1 MASPYAPIN
10 AGQLLFGPVTKVLRS
25 MTQERRARQERE
37 GVRAENRRRYEAG
50 LELEAARYAE
60 QQRQAA
66 EDLRLRQLTTGTLE
80 TAAAAEEEYR
90 RRRGLPSIPIEE
102 LGPRELPI
110 YGTEVL
116 PVGPAGA
123 ADLLPWRGGEE
134 PPVLWSKELGHPPRT
149 EPLPTIS
156 APYLGPSASGAPAS
170 PDMGVSPRHER
181 DPRWGTSAWVTR
193 EEGGAPPGY
202 EEVSGLGVM
211 TPWQEARPTG
221 QVVGT
226 RDVPAPSD
234 SFYALTKKR
243 IEREKREERVKRR
256 RASGRTA
263 AGHLREALMA
273 DPTGE
278 GAGLIFQMDTKGA
291 PPVSEDAVVI
301 SVKRGLAAM
310 REQQLKRARAGRT
323 VRGPQPEAASRR
335 LTPALKRGDR
345 AGFVRVYSSVY
356 GETDPADVGRMF
368 DQYLSDR
375 IEDAIA
381 KAEARANDKR
391 FSKKHTRLAQIRQL
405 LKNTYDPR
413 VRAPYEEEA
422 ASLVSDIEDMDARLS
437 YSGLPKRLVAAAM
450 GDVDGGSDASKEFMQ
465 KFHDFDTQ
473 VEAMEFISKFAASP
487 GWKSISPSV
496 QSLLRRASRLPP
508 ERRREVISGFLKP

>member
-50 LELEAARYAE
+50 LELEAARYADIQE
-60 QQRQAA
+60 RQSELDRQAA
-66 EDLRLRQLTTGTLE
+66 FGLAQETIQTAQDPSQIVSAVEELRRRGYAPAMEPGTLE
-80 TAAAAEEEYR
+80 
-90 RRRGLPSIPIEE
+90 
-102 LGPRELPI
+102 
-110 YGTEVL
+110 
-116 PVGPAGA
+116 
-123 ADLLPWRGGEE
+123 
-134 PPVLWSKELGHPPRT
+134 
-149 EPLPTIS
+149 
-156 APYLGPSASGAPAS
+156 ASRMP
-170 PDMGVSPRHER
+170 
-181 DPRWGTSAWVTR
+181 
-193 EEGGAPPGY
+193 
-202 EEVSGLGVM
+202 
-211 TPWQEARPTG
+211 ARPTYRLEDRPYTIPAVAEPMG
-221 QVVGT
+221 PPAAFAPVEAGGVTPIEAVEFESLRRPPIPVQQGSRLEDVFDPLSGPAY
-226 RDVPAPSD
+226 DVPPTQPLARKAAT
-234 SFYALTKKR
+234 ALQAR
-243 IEREKREERVKRR
+243 RDREEDKLR